1 MLTDLFNYN
10 LPDDLIAQTPAP
22 IRDECRM
29 LVLNRAKSTIEDK
42 IFKDVIS
49 YLEPGDL
56 LVANETRVIPARL
69 IGKKRG
75 SGGVAEIFLLRPVIE
90 DVVNSNCANWEVLV
104 RPGKRLKPGSGAIVD
119 FEDETGDV
127 ILSAEIV
134 DWLSQ
139 GERIARLTTSLA
151 SLDDAFHTIG
161 RTPLPPYIRDYTGDD
176 EMYQTVYSKHEG
188 SAAAPT
194 AGLHFTPELIE
205 KCKSKGIRWTTV
217 DLEVGLDTFRV
228 VDEEVAE
235 DHKMHTEVYT
245 ISSECAKLVNE
256 TKERGGRVVA
266 VGTTSVRSLESG
278 YLRDNS
284 PHLSPAMR
292 ASTSLYL
299 MPGSKFNVVD
309 AMITN
314 FHVPRST
321 LMMLVSAFASREQIM
336 QAYSHAIDEKYRFLS
351 FGDAMLIL

>member
-205 KCKSKGIRWTTV
+205 KCKSKGIRWTT
-217 DLEVGLDTFRV
+217 LE
-228 VDEEVAE
+228 
-235 DHKMHTEVYT
+235 
-245 ISSECAKLVNE
+245 SSMK
-256 TKERGGRVVA
+256 
-266 VGTTSVRSLESG
+266 RSLKTTRCTQK
-278 YLRDNS
+278 YT
-284 PHLSPAMR
+284 LSLASVPSSLMR
-292 ASTSLYL
+292 QKSEAGVL
-299 MPGSKFNVVD
+299 
-309 AMITN
+309 
-314 FHVPRST
+314 
-321 LMMLVSAFASREQIM
+321 
-336 QAYSHAIDEKYRFLS
+336 
-351 FGDAMLIL
+351 